1 MSKKR
6 KLNSKNPKYMDKSL
20 VTEKKVIRR
29 EQIANVR
36 GTKVDAIWYDC
47 LLYTSP
53 SPRDRTRSRMPSSA

>member
-29 EQIANVR
+29 ELISEVN
-36 GTKVDAIWYDC
+36 KVKINAIWYEK
-47 LLYTSP
+47 
-53 SPRDRTRSRMPSSA
+53 